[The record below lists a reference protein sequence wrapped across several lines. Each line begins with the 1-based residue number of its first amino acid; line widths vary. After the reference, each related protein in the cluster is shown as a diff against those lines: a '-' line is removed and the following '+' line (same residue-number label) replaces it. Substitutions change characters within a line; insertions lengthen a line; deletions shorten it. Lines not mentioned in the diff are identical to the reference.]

1 MPRAPHTAET
11 RQRALA
17 ALYASGED
25 VGGEWVP
32 NASAVSRLEGMP
44 TTATLLKWWRNRD
57 KSQDSTH
64 LKAAQR
70 AREQARQEGADAFY
84 RETVG
89 KLKKGVTFVL
99 HAKHRKTVG
108 PGLDKL
114 GLHNYA
120 RALREVAQLT
130 EKLRTLTAP
139 LEAPK
144 EEADTGDPAAA
155 VTALLQKN
163 PELIAAALAAMPP
176 AARAAILARAEEE
189 P

>member
-1 MPRAPHTAET
+1 M
-11 RQRALA
+11 RALA
-17 ALYASGED
+17 ALYASVED

-32 NASAVSRLEGMP
+32 NLHAVSKLEGMP
-44 TTATLLKWWRNRD
+44 HHATLSRWWKQREKGADAQHRA
-57 KSQDSTH
+57 
-64 LKAAQR
+64 AAQR
-70 AREQARQEGADAFY
+70 ARETARQDGADAFY
-84 RETVG
+84 RSTVE
-89 KLKKGVTFVL
+89 KLKKGATFVL

-130 EKLRTLTAP
+130 EKLRGLTAP

-163 PELIAAALAAMPP
+163 PELIAAALASMTP

-189 P
+189 L